1 MLLIGTKLH
10 VVVVKLAVEI
20 MDATSQTGIH
30 RFNLRDELFWFGKPR
45 LLLWLIQFIT
55 FQNAFEMAMYIWSL
69 WETKGASC
77 ITGNPT
83 FLVIRL
89 AFGIISQF
97 WCSFITFPLYVIV
110 TQMGSKYK
118 KSIVSEN
125 VRRSIRG
132 WKTRALRRRQEGT
145 SLSRRNTT
153 SSMTLEFLLDQ
164 DDEDETHDGSR
175 NYANYEDICR
185 SSGSPSMEKFQQN
198 EISPCDEEYQDCA
211 EFDYDAHQWDIYYME
226 RNRDH
231 PHSKEDEKE
240 SSSLLQ

>member
-110 TQMGSKYK
+110 TQVCLRSHLLLC
-118 KSIVSEN
+118 IVS
-125 VRRSIRG
+125 VLQPCCCCRWVPS
-132 WKTRALRRRQEGT
+132 TR
-145 SLSRRNTT
+145 N
-153 SSMTLEFLLDQ
+153 
-164 DDEDETHDGSR
+164 
-175 NYANYEDICR
+175 
-185 SSGSPSMEKFQQN
+185 P
-198 EISPCDEEYQDCA
+198 
-211 EFDYDAHQWDIYYME
+211 
-226 RNRDH
+226 
-231 PHSKEDEKE
+231 
-240 SSSLLQ
+240 